1 MPPATNAL
9 LKNRGETL
17 NSQIRQCLKELH
29 EDGIDPSDERAEPIL
44 SAWLGQSILGA
55 TCHCGRQPLLRF
67 EFLNGRCERCRL
79 AEVERD
85 EQAKESRDRFSNP
98 MLACNVPAAYQ
109 GYTLLRWEGPLPD
122 KLMRWAKKR
131 DDDQTFAVI
140 SGSTGS
146 GKTHLAMIL
155 LMEAWKHG
163 IVGLYVNA
171 RLLPPELIDDSRID
185 EHPLWT
191 KLTKAQCLVVDDV
204 GAETDKA
211 FAADK
216 IAALIESRFLSRRKT
231 IVTTNLTLAAIYERD
246 NRIGSRLHE
255 GIEYLVTGS
264 DRRI

>member
-1 MPPATNAL
+1 M
-9 LKNRGETL
+9 
-17 NSQIRQCLKELH
+17 NSQIQRFLVELE
-29 EDGIDPSDERAEPIL
+29 EDGIDPADERAEPIL
-44 SAWLGQSILGA
+44 NAWLGQSMQGS
-55 TCHCGRQPLLRF
+55 TCRCGRQPLMRF
-67 EFLNGRCERCRL
+67 EHLNGRCERCRL
-79 AEVERD
+79 AEVEREELD
-85 EQAKESRDRFSNP
+85 KQSRDRFSNP
-98 MLACNVPAAYQ
+98 MLALNVPAAYQ

-140 SGSTGS
+140 SGRTGS

-155 LMEAWKHG
+155 LMEAYKSG
-163 IVGLYVNA
+163 IIGLYVNA

-191 KLTKAQCLVVDDV
+191 KLTKAPCLVIDDM
-204 GAETDKA
+204 GAESDKA

-231 IVTTNLTLAAIYERD
+231 IVTTNLTLATIYAKD
-246 NRIGSRLHE
+246 ARIGSRMHE
-255 GIEYLVTGS
+255 GIEYIVDGK

>member
-1 MPPATNAL
+1 M
-9 LKNRGETL
+9 
-17 NSQIRQCLKELH
+17 NSQIRQFHTDLA
-29 EDGIDPSDERAEPIL
+29 EDGIDVTDERAEPINH
-44 SAWLGQSILGA
+44 AWLGQLVPGT
-55 TCHCGRQPLLRF
+55 TCRCGRQPLKRF
-67 EFLNGRCERCRL
+67 EFLNGRCERCRV
-79 AEVERD
+79 AEVEQEER
-85 EQAKESRDRFSNP
+85 AKESRDRFSNP

-109 GYTLLRWEGPLPD
+109 GYTLLKWEGPLPD
-122 KLMRWAKKR
+122 KLMRWAKRR

-155 LMEAWKHG
+155 LTEAYKSG
-163 IVGLYVNA
+163 ITGLYANA
-171 RLLPPELIDDSRID
+171 RLLPPELMDDARMD

-191 KLTKAQCLVVDDV
+191 KLTKAPCLVIDDV
-204 GAETDKA
+204 GAESDKA

-216 IAALIESRFLSRRKT
+216 ISALIESRFLSRRKT

-255 GIEYLVTGS
+255 GIDYVVTGN